1 MENIYEILKK
11 LRLELP
17 YDPANPLLAIEPKEM
32 KAITQKDIYTPM
44 LIVAEF
50 MMAKTWKQPVC

>member
-1 MENIYEILKK
+1 MENVYKILKK

-17 YDPANPLLAIEPKEM
+17 YDPANPLLEIEPKEM

-44 LIVAEF
+44 LIVPEF
-50 MMAKTWKQPVC
+50 TIAKT